1 MRASPLLI
9 LPVALALT
17 GCASMGGN
25 VKGNFICR
33 APDGI
38 CSPTSNID
46 DQAIA
51 AMMGGAAAGT
61 SMGPIAAGAP
71 ALHSAGSLKVVLP
84 ARTDRFGRWRD
95 ETVVYVEPQLA
106 GATLGDRQLAA
117 TGSSG
122 SARLSLVELAAG
134 APAPA
139 EIASAMVPTSAK
151 PISGEIFRAEVE
163 RRLESTR
170 KGPAPV
176 EVPASEAA
184 QPAIASGDVETT
196 VTAPGLGGQPAPDGN

>member
-1 MRASPLLI
+1 MRGKWLLAS
-9 LPVALALT
+9 AGLAMLG

-51 AMMGGAAAGT
+51 SMTGGATAGVV
-61 SMGPIAAGAP
+61 AGAVTTDP
-71 ALHSAGSLKVVLP
+71 AAPRSAGSLKVVLP

-95 ETVVYVEPQLA
+95 ETVVYVAPQLA
-106 GATLGDRQLAA
+106 AGSDDGRPLVASSATVP
-117 TGSSG
+117 
-122 SARLSLVELAAG
+122 ARLSLVELAAG

-139 EIASAMVPTSAK
+139 EIASAAVPVAGK
-151 PISGEIFRAEVE
+151 PVSGENFRAEVE
-163 RRLESTR
+163 RRLAAGR
-170 KGPAPV
+170 KGPEPV
-176 EVPASEAA
+176 EVPPSDRAA
-184 QPAIASGDVETT
+184 AAADADQAVVSAPA
-196 VTAPGLGGQPAPDGN
+196 LGGQPAPDGM

>member
-1 MRASPLLI
+1 MRRFGLLAGACLI
-9 LPVALALT
+9 SLSC
-17 GCASMGGN
+17 CASLGGN

-51 AMMGGAAAGT
+51 SMTGGVASGAV
-61 SMGPIAAGAP
+61 AGAVTANP
-71 ALHSAGSLKVVLP
+71 TAPRSAGSLKVVLP

-106 GATLGDRQLAA
+106 GVANDDRQLA
-117 TGSSG
+117 TSVSSAP
-122 SARLSLVELAAG
+122 ARLSLVELAAG

-139 EIASAMVPTSAK
+139 EIASASGPTSGK
-151 PISGEIFRAEVE
+151 PVSGENFRAEVE
-163 RRLESTR
+163 RRLAAGR
-170 KGPAPV
+170 KGPEPV
-176 EVPASEAA
+176 AVPPSDSEATA
-184 QPAIASGDVETT
+184 AAADQAVVSAPALA
-196 VTAPGLGGQPAPDGN
+196 AQPAPDGQ

>member
-1 MRASPLLI
+1 MRCSPFLI
-9 LPVALALT
+9 VPAVLALS

-51 AMMGGAAAGT
+51 AMMGGAAAG
-61 SMGPIAAGAP
+61 AAVGQAAVSAP
-71 ALHSAGSLKVVLP
+71 AAHAPGSLKVVLP

-106 GATLGDRQLAA
+106 GGTHSDRQLAA
-117 TGSSG
+117 TGTPG
-122 SARLSLVELAAG
+122 GGRLSLVELAAG

-139 EIASAMVPTSAK
+139 EIASAAAPTASK
-151 PISGEIFRAEVE
+151 SVSGDIFRAEVE
-163 RRLESTR
+163 RRLAGTR
-170 KGPAPV
+170 KSPAPV
-176 EVPASEAA
+176 DVPASDAA
-184 QPAIASGDVETT
+184 QPAIAIGDVDAT

>member
-1 MRASPLLI
+1 MGLLAGACLI
-9 LPVALALT
+9 CLG
-17 GCASMGGN
+17 GCASLGGN

-51 AMMGGAAAGT
+51 SMTGGVASGAV
-61 SMGPIAAGAP
+61 AGAVTADP
-71 ALHSAGSLKVVLP
+71 AAPRSAGSLKVVLP

-106 GATLGDRQLAA
+106 GAASDDRRLAA
-117 TGSSG
+117 SVSSAP
-122 SARLSLVELAAG
+122 ARLSLVELAAG

-139 EIASAMVPTSAK
+139 EIASASVPTSGK
-151 PISGEIFRAEVE
+151 PVSGENFRAEVE
-163 RRLESTR
+163 RRLAAGR
-170 KGPAPV
+170 KGPEPV
-176 EVPASEAA
+176 AVPPSESEAA
-184 QPAIASGDVETT
+184 AAAADHAVVSAPALA
-196 VTAPGLGGQPAPDGN
+196 AQPAPDGQ